1 MKFLSRQPYFDL
13 LSVHRMEQS
22 RDYLKNNHPFG
33 AQGVSVDAGCGKQ
46 VCCTLYDGII
56 CSNMGLRPLTQR
68 V

>member
-13 LSVHRMEQS
+13 SSAQQVGQCRDYVKNNQSLSV
-22 RDYLKNNHPFG
+22 
-33 AQGVSVDAGCGKQ
+33 QGWSVDAGCRML